1 MILPLASKSMP
12 TNITPIPQSSEIKK
26 VVLFNYNGDGT
37 LSPSSL
43 VSSGSGTGKPLA
55 TSAEVIK
62 GALFTLN
69 ADGTL
74 SPKSV

>member
-1 MILPLASKSMP
+1 MP
-12 TNITPIPQSSEIKK
+12 TNITPIPQKSEVKK
-26 VVLFNYNGDGT
+26 VVLFNFNGDGT

-43 VSSGSGTGKPLA
+43 ASGGSGTGKSLA

-62 GALFTLN
+62 GTFFTLN